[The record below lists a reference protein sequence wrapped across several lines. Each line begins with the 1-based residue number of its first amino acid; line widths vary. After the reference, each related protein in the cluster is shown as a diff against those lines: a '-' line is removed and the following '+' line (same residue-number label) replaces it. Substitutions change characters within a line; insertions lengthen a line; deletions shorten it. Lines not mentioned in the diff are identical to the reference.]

1 MSIRA
6 LIVLLALCFT
16 AVATTGCAAQH
27 QQYSTGIPQSS
38 SEGFYSAMTTVATD
52 RGYQVGRSS
61 STNSLTGAISGAFV
75 VIVPGKG
82 RLQYHK
88 SVEDSD
94 IQLTVMT
101 DRQDGEAEEVV
112 ANRMAELR
120 TLSDELTDAARGEAE
135 RNAAFR

>member
-1 MSIRA
+1 MSIRSF
-6 LIVLLALCFT
+6 LVFLLLCFSS
-16 AVATTGCAAQH
+16 VAATGCAAQH

-52 RGYQVGRSS
+52 RGFEVGRSS
-61 STNSLTGAISGAFV
+61 GTNSLTGAIAGAFV

-88 SVEDSD
+88 SVDDSD

-101 DRQDGEAEEVV
+101 DREEGETEETV
-112 ANRMAELR
+112 ANRIAELR
-120 TLSDELTDAARGEAE
+120 TLSNELTDAARGEAE